1 MNPAGIRANFSILRK
16 CKRSDHK
23 LKYRAFILFALLLFT
38 SCEED
43 TTGIQTEKNYLP
55 YFPIG
60 DGYIW
65 TYEVTRKVTMKDTPG
80 TITYVDTITCE
91 MTLSGVTY
99 QDKDLYS
106 YKQPGTASFALYSV
120 NDTLYSLAWA
130 GSPDPPQLFWKKYFE
145 LNETWEVDGLSSG
158 PLGFQSA
165 PNPKVQITIDNKLID
180 RSASIRIGDR
190 IFLDCIVVQS
200 RYAHMVSQF
209 DFSLYYARNTG
220 VVYITGSSE
229 SIYSDIDYE
238 YKLLSFEKL

>member
-1 MNPAGIRANFSILRK
+1 MRLGVFL
-16 CKRSDHK
+16 
-23 LKYRAFILFALLLFT
+23 LFAALLFL
-38 SCEED
+38 SCEES
-43 TTGIQTEKNYLP
+43 TTGIRSEKNYLP

-65 TYEVTRKVTMKDTPG
+65 TYEVTRKVPMKDTPG
-80 TITYVDTITCE
+80 TVTYVDTITCE

-130 GSPDPPQLFWKKYFE
+130 GSDDPPRLFWKKYFE
-145 LNETWEVDGLSSG
+145 LNEAWEVVGLSSG
-158 PLGFQSA
+158 PLGVLST
-165 PNPKVQITIDNKLID
+165 PNPKIQITIYNRLID
-180 RSASIRIGDR
+180 TSTSVKFGDR
-190 IFLDCIVVQS
+190 VFLDCIVVQS
-200 RYAHMVSQF
+200 RYAHIVSQF

-229 SIYSDIDYE
+229 SIYGDIDYE
-238 YKLLSFEKL
+238 YKLINFEKQ